1 MKIFNETIYYNAGK
15 MKDDLIYVSSCGIL
29 LPDPNYVIARE
40 NSKTT
45 VFAYILSGGAYLTCN
60 GRMERL
66 KQGDCYLFPA
76 RTNNKIETDPL
87 SPHSMLW
94 LNCRGSLLDSLV
106 EAYFDVSG
114 PIVAMHSIETEFA
127 RISTLI
133 QSPSG
138 ERTADEIALLIHKI
152 LLDMRSSQRKAV
164 SSNST
169 AVSPMEDQIANFIS
183 NHIQE
188 KFSINSLCE
197 AFHLSDRQLSAIFK
211 KKRGCTPYD
220 YYLSKKIEL
229 ATAMLRDSNLSID
242 AIAER
247 LNFADRNHFTK
258 QYIKKMGVSP
268 ARYRKSVQMTTD

>member
-76 RTNNKIETDPL
+76 RTDNKIETDPL
-87 SPHSMLW
+87 NPHSMLW
-94 LNCRGSLLDSLV
+94 INCRGSLLDGLV
-106 EAYFDVSG
+106 EAYFDTAQ
-114 PIVAMHSIETEFA
+114 PIVAMHSIESEFA
-127 RISTLI
+127 RISALI
-133 QSPSG
+133 QATAG
-138 ERTADEIALLIHKI
+138 ERANDEAALLLHKI
-152 LLDMRSSQRKAV
+152 MLDMRASLRKTA
-164 SSNST
+164 SNL
-169 AVSPMEDQIANFIS
+169 SPTISPIEDQIESFIS

-188 KFSINSLCE
+188 KFSINSLCD

-211 KKRGCTPYD
+211 RKQGCTPYD

-258 QYIKKMGVSP
+258 QYIKKTGVSP